1 MPRRPL
7 GQSIMAHK
15 AARHAR
21 TETYTL
27 LLGERGRVVLPAP
40 VRKRLKLNP
49 GDRLILM
56 VDESGDMRLASLA
69 RQVDKCM
76 GMFAGKSPERILS
89 QELIARR
96 RERAR
101 PDNAP

>member
-1 MPRRPL
+1 
-7 GQSIMAHK
+7 MAHK
-15 AARHAR
+15 IARLPR

-27 LLGERGRVVLPAP
+27 PLGERGRVVLPAP

-49 GDRLILM
+49 GDRLVLM

-69 RQVDKCM
+69 RQIDKCM

-89 QELIARR
+89 EELIAER
-96 RERAR
+96 REEAR
-101 PDNAP
+101 RENEE

>member
-1 MPRRPL
+1 MWDNLHMALKAERR
-7 GQSIMAHK
+7 S
-15 AARHAR
+15 R

-27 LLGERGRVVLPAP
+27 PLGERGRVVLPAP

-69 RQVDKCM
+69 HQIDKCM

-89 QELIARR
+89 EELIAER
-96 RERAR
+96 REEAR
-101 PDNAP
+101 RENEE